1 MPAGGRPAGRRSRS
15 RARRAPARWRRVTP
29 LSLAACAGVV
39 DLIAIVGLGG
49 AFASVVTGN
58 LVTAGL
64 GIGATN
70 NHAFAAPAIAVA
82 AYAAGVALA
91 LLVPRVRWPGHL
103 LVELA
108 LLGAL
113 TAGWMATDG
122 APGRTTRLLLLATG
136 SLAMGVQ
143 SVVARW
149 LHESTTYLTG
159 TLTGAVHDLVTGRE
173 GTRAAAIGQLTALTA
188 GATVAAALLTAARW
202 SAPLLALLLL
212 VAAITARR
220 PARA

>member
-1 MPAGGRPAGRRSRS
+1 MEPAGL
-15 RARRAPARWRRVTP
+15 ARRGGRRVTP
-29 LSLAACAGVV
+29 LSLAACAGAV

-58 LVTAGL
+58 LVTVGL
-64 GIGATN
+64 GIGSTSD
-70 NHAFAAPAIAVA
+70 HAFAAPAVAVG

-91 LLVPRVRWPGHL
+91 LWVPRFRWPGHL

-113 TAGWMATDG
+113 TGGWIATDG
-122 APGRTTRLLLLATG
+122 EPGRTNRLLLLAAG
-136 SLAMGVQ
+136 SLAMGLQ

-159 TLTGAVHDLVTGRE
+159 TLTGAVHDLVTGKR
-173 GTRAAAIGQLTALTA
+173 GQRAAAVGQLAALTA
-188 GATVAAALLTAARW
+188 GATVAAALLVAARW
-202 SAPLLALLLL
+202 SVPLLALFLL
-212 VAAITARR
+212 VVAMLGRSRLPVTRG
-220 PARA
+220 